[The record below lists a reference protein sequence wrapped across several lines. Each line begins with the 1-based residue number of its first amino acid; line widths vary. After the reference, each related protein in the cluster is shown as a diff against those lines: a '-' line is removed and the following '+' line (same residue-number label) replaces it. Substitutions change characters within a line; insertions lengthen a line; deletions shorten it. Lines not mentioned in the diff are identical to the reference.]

1 MPKELKMRSLEL
13 VESRKLYAVLGER
26 EDARLEAS
34 GICTGP
40 DGYYVNFDNRP
51 EVARIS
57 TATGLLGPGNGWLGD
72 KGANPGYEDIC
83 YDEHG
88 GHFYLVIEA
97 MKDTNGAWASAV
109 DEYDGAFNL
118 VERRFVDFAIASENK
133 GFEGIAYAYGEQ
145 ARAAGGYVVLM
156 CEGNLCKAGK
166 AGHTP
171 GGGRVHVFRRG
182 KKRWKHVTPIDLPAW
197 LPFEDYSGIEVR
209 GEFVAITSQASA
221 MLWVARVRVAETV
234 TFDEGELF
242 EFPRDEQGEVV
253 FCNIEGVAW
262 GGPKVLATVSD
273 RMKQGV
279 QNRRC
284 AQHDQSIQVFRM
296 PSDARR

>member
-1 MPKELKMRSLEL
+1 MPKELKPRTLEL

-40 DGYYVNFDNRP
+40 DAYYVNFDNRP

-57 TATGLLGPGNGWLGD
+57 KATGLLGRGNGWLGG
-72 KGANPGYEDIC
+72 KSACPGYEDIC
-83 YDEHG
+83 YDAHG

-97 MKDTNGAWASAV
+97 MKDKQGQWASAV
-109 DEYDGAFNL
+109 DEYDADFNL
-118 VERRFVDFAIASENK
+118 VERRFVDFAIPSENK
-133 GFEGIAYAYGEQ
+133 GFEGIAYASGER
-145 ARAAGGYVVLM
+145 ARAAGGYVLLM
-156 CEGNLCKAGK
+156 CEGNLCKAGE

-171 GGGRVHVFRRG
+171 GGGRIQVFRRG
-182 KKRWKHVTPIDLPAW
+182 KKRWKHVTQINLPTW

-209 GEFVAITSQASA
+209 GGWVAITSQASA
-221 MLWVARVRVAETV
+221 MVWVARVQVGETV

-242 EFPRDEQGEVV
+242 EFPRNEQGEVV
-253 FCNIEGVAW
+253 FCNIEGVTW
-262 GGPKVLATVSD
+262 GDQNVLVTVSD
-273 RMKQGV
+273 RMKQGL

-284 AQHDQSIQVFRM
+284 AQHDQSIQVFRI
-296 PSDARR
+296 PGDGR

>member
-1 MPKELKMRSLEL
+1 MPKELKLRSLEL
-13 VESRKLYAVLGER
+13 VESRKLYAVLGEP

-40 DGYYVNFDNRP
+40 DAYYVNFDNRP
-51 EVARIS
+51 EVACIS
-57 TATGLLGPGNGWLGD
+57 KATGLLGPGNRWVSGT
-72 KGANPGYEDIC
+72 GANPGYEDIC

-97 MKDTNGAWASAV
+97 MKDQHGQWASAV
-109 DEYDGAFNL
+109 DEYDGEFHL

-145 ARAAGGYVVLM
+145 ARAAGGYILLM

-182 KKRWKHVTPIDLPAW
+182 KKRWKHVTQINLPAW

-209 GEFVAITSQASA
+209 GGFVAITSQASA
-221 MLWVARVRVAETV
+221 MVWVARVRVGETV
-234 TFDEGELF
+234 MFDEGEVF

-262 GGPKVLATVSD
+262 GGQNVLVTVSD
-273 RMKQGV
+273 RMKQGL

-284 AQHDQSIQVFRM
+284 AQHDQSIQVFRI
-296 PSDARR
+296 PSDGG